1 MIKYGTVFGSEVEDK
16 TWWMRI
22 LGILWL
28 GTGTLPF
35 TLPQLCW
42 RQGVRV
48 SQREELESWST
59 AGVDHSDVQDLKRG
73 RN

>member
-16 TWWMRI
+16 TWWMRF

-28 GTGTLPF
+28 GTGTLLF
-35 TLPQLCW
+35 TLPRNCAGDQVYL
-42 RQGVRV
+42 
-48 SQREELESWST
+48 SEKSWST